1 MTNQVKK
8 NSNDRYNDTFPTIL
22 RELMEKT
29 GITQKDLAEVIDVR
43 PQTLSLYRN
52 GQSQPLPD
60 KLVLIAR
67 HFGVSVDYL
76 LTGISSD
83 NMDVSKELGLSETSI
98 EMLKR
103 SNSTENFDG
112 MPTVSDYIN
121 NLLSDGEF
129 YQFIED
135 LIFKVNGVQCATNMT
150 PEVKQKLPQFNYEGY
165 YIWELQM
172 FIQKFIKNQLVKNGL
187 EIEKE

>member
-67 HFGVSVDYL
+67 H
-76 LTGISSD
+76 
-83 NMDVSKELGLSETSI
+83 
-98 EMLKR
+98 
-103 SNSTENFDG
+103 
-112 MPTVSDYIN
+112 
-121 NLLSDGEF
+121 
-129 YQFIED
+129 
-135 LIFKVNGVQCATNMT
+135 
-150 PEVKQKLPQFNYEGY
+150 
-165 YIWELQM
+165 
-172 FIQKFIKNQLVKNGL
+172 LVFL
-187 EIEKE
+187 WTIY